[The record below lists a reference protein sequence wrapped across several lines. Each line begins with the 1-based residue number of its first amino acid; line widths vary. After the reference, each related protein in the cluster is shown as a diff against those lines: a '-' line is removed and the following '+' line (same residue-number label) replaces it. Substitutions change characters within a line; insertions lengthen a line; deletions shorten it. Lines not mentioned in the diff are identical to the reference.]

1 MTRAIVLV
9 LDSFGIGAAPD
20 AASFNDA
27 GADTL
32 GHIAAACARGECD
45 LPQAPETGLAQ
56 GPETG
61 PGAGRQGPLHLP
73 HLARLGL
80 FHAHQASTGS
90 WAEGVAVPES
100 TIGAWGHAREL
111 SSGKDT
117 PSGHW
122 EIAGVPVRSHWG
134 YFLEQENS
142 FPAELL
148 EALVEE
154 AELPGVLGDCHASG
168 TEIIARLG
176 EAHMASGKPIVYTSA
191 DSVFQIAAHE
201 EAFGLERL
209 YALCE
214 VARRLLEP
222 YNIGRVIARPFL
234 GADAVSF
241 TRTANRRDY
250 SVEPPAPT
258 VLQKLHDDGGTV
270 VAIGKIAD
278 IYAHCG
284 ITRTVKASGHEALMD
299 ATLEALRDAGERSLI
314 MTNFV
319 DFDMV
324 HGHRRDV
331 AGYAAALEAFDAR
344 LPELLGRLKDDDLLV
359 LTADHGCDPTW
370 SGTDHTREHIPVLA
384 LGAGLAPGTLGA
396 RETFADIGQSLATHL
411 SLAPMDDGTSF
422 LPSASSSTPL
432 SNATGGH

>member
-1 MTRAIVLV
+1 MKRAIVLV

-20 AASFNDA
+20 AARFGDE

-45 LPQAPETGLAQ
+45 DR
-56 GPETG
+56 
-61 PGAGRQGPLHLP
+61 GRSGPLHLP
-73 HLARLGL
+73 NLARLGL
-80 FHAHQASTGS
+80 FHAHREATGA
-90 WAEGVAVPES
+90 WAAGVTPPAEV
-100 TIGAWGHAREL
+100 TGAWGHAREI

-122 EIAGVPVRSHWG
+122 EIAGVPVRFDWG
-134 YFLEQENS
+134 YFPERDSS

-148 EALVEE
+148 EALTRE
-154 AELPGVLGDCHASG
+154 AELPGVLGNCHASG

-176 EAHMASGKPIVYTSA
+176 EAHLASGKPIVYTSA

-209 YALCE
+209 YAVCE
-214 VARRLLEP
+214 TARRLLEP
-222 YNIGRVIARPFL
+222 YNIGRVIARPFT
-234 GADAVSF
+234 GTSATDFA
-241 TRTANRRDY
+241 RTSNRRDY
-250 SVEPPAPT
+250 SVEPPSPT
-258 VLQKLHDDGGTV
+258 LLQKLHADGGEV
-270 VAIGKIAD
+270 IAIGKIAD

-284 ITRTVKASGHEALMD
+284 VSRTVKASGHDALMD
-299 ATLEALRDAGERSLI
+299 ATLTALNETGERSLI

-331 AGYAAALEAFDAR
+331 AGYAAALEHFDVR
-344 LPELLGRLKDDDLLV
+344 LPELLARIGDDDLLI

-370 SGTDHTREHIPVLA
+370 HGTDHTREVVPVLA
-384 LGAGLAPGTLGA
+384 SGAGLVPGTLGA
-396 RETFADIGQSLATHL
+396 RATFADIGQSLADHFDL
-411 SLAPMDDGTSF
+411 PPFADGTSF
-422 LPSASSSTPL
+422 LIDSQGDP
-432 SNATGGH
+432 